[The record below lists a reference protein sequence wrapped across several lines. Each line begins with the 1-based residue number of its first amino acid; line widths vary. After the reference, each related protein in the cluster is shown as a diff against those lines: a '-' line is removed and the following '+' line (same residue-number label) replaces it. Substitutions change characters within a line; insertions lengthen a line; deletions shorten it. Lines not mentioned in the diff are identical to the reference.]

1 VLLSFGL
8 TQKPT
13 SYPYFMWLFLFCHML
28 ILGYYP
34 GFRQVGEWRTM
45 ARAMNTSLPDFDVPR
60 ERNDWSQVETS
71 VLSPVNPDL
80 DLPIFS
86 VCIVVRD
93 RPELLKK
100 AVASVLE
107 NSFRD
112 FELVII
118 DDGSAIPVT
127 EVLAPH
133 PYSADPRVRV
143 FRQAQHGISPARNH
157 ALKVAKGVFITVL
170 DSDDELASNALRL
183 LHDFLVATSSL
194 WVYADYQEMG
204 EEVCRLIRLPE
215 YRSAQSML
223 RGILTRPRL
232 PFKHSGMTIQRDLL
246 LSMGG
251 YDESLRLFEDID
263 LMLRGLRAGIHPRRL
278 AEPIVRYHWHNGN
291 ITRQRRLHG
300 ISIWFQLIDLHRPTR
315 VPGGN
320 ARMKMLRAAGE
331 LGKWLV
337 RLGG

>member
-1 VLLSFGL
+1 
-8 TQKPT
+8 
-13 SYPYFMWLFLFCHML
+13 
-28 ILGYYP
+28 
-34 GFRQVGEWRTM
+34 M
-45 ARAMNTSLPDFDVPR
+45 ARAMNTSVPDFDVPQ
-60 ERNDWSQVETS
+60 ERAAWSEVEAS
-71 VLSPVNPDL
+71 GLSLVDPDPA
-80 DLPIFS
+80 LPFFS

-93 RPELLKK
+93 RPELLQK
-100 AVASVLE
+100 AVASVLA

-112 FELVII
+112 FELVIV
-118 DDGSAIPVT
+118 DDGSTVPVT

-133 PYSADPRVRV
+133 PCSADPRVRV
-143 FRQAQHGISPARNH
+143 FRQGQQGISPARNH
-157 ALKVAKGVFITVL
+157 ALKVAKGTFITVL
-170 DSDDELASNALRL
+170 DSDDELDSNALRL
-183 LHDFLVATSSL
+183 LHDFLAATNSL
-194 WVYADYQEMG
+194 WVYADYQEMW
-204 EEVCRLIRLPE
+204 EEFSRPIRLPE

-223 RGILTRPRL
+223 RSILTRPRL

-263 LMLRGLRAGIHPRRL
+263 LMLRGLRVGIHPRRL
-278 AEPIVRYHWHNGN
+278 AEPIVRYHWHDGN

-300 ISIWFQLIDLHRPTR
+300 IGVWFQLIDLHRPTR

>member
-1 VLLSFGL
+1 
-8 TQKPT
+8 
-13 SYPYFMWLFLFCHML
+13 
-28 ILGYYP
+28 
-34 GFRQVGEWRTM
+34 M
-45 ARAMNTSLPDFDVPR
+45 ARAMNTSVPDFDVPR
-60 ERNDWSQVETS
+60 QRTDWSQVENS

-80 DLPIFS
+80 ALPFFS

-107 NSFRD
+107 NSFHD
-112 FELVII
+112 FELVIV
-118 DDGSAIPVT
+118 DDGSTIPVT
-127 EVLAPH
+127 EVLALH
-133 PYSADPRVRV
+133 PSSADPRVRV
-143 FRQAQHGISPARNH
+143 FRQDRFGISPARNH

-170 DSDDELASNALRL
+170 DSDDELAPNALRL
-183 LHDFLVATSSL
+183 LHDFLVDTSSL

-204 EEVCRLIRLPE
+204 EEISRLIRLPE

-232 PFKHSGMTIQRDLL
+232 PFKHSGMTVQRDLL

-251 YDESLRLFEDID
+251 YDENLLLFEDID
-263 LMLRGLRAGIHPRRL
+263 LMLRGLRVGIHPRRL
-278 AEPIVRYHWHNGN
+278 AEPIVRYHWHDGN

>member
-1 VLLSFGL
+1 
-8 TQKPT
+8 
-13 SYPYFMWLFLFCHML
+13 
-28 ILGYYP
+28 
-34 GFRQVGEWRTM
+34 
-45 ARAMNTSLPDFDVPR
+45 MNTPVSDFDVPR
-60 ERNDWSQVETS
+60 ERADWAHAETAA
-71 VLSPVNPDL
+71 SPLVNPDL
-80 DLPIFS
+80 VLPFFS

-112 FELVII
+112 FELVIV

-133 PYSADPRVRV
+133 PFSADPRVRV
-143 FRQAQHGISPARNH
+143 FRQGRHGISPARNH
-157 ALKVAKGVFITVL
+157 ALKMAKGAFITVL
-170 DSDDELASNALRL
+170 DSDDELDSNALRL
-183 LHDFLVATSSL
+183 LHDFLIATSSL

-204 EEVCRLIRLPE
+204 EDVCRLIRLPE
-215 YRSAQSML
+215 YRSAQRML

-232 PFKHSGMTIQRDLL
+232 PFKHSGMTIRRDLL

-278 AEPIVRYHWHNGN
+278 AEPIVRYHWHDGN

-320 ARMKMLRAAGE
+320 ARVKFLRAAGE

>member
-1 VLLSFGL
+1 
-8 TQKPT
+8 
-13 SYPYFMWLFLFCHML
+13 
-28 ILGYYP
+28 
-34 GFRQVGEWRTM
+34 
-45 ARAMNTSLPDFDVPR
+45 MNAHLALPF
-60 ERNDWSQVETS
+60 
-71 VLSPVNPDL
+71 
-80 DLPIFS
+80 FS

-100 AVASVLE
+100 AVTSVLE

-112 FELVII
+112 FELVIV

-143 FRQAQHGISPARNH
+143 FRQAQFGISPARNH
-157 ALKVAKGVFITVL
+157 ALKVANGVFITVL
-170 DSDDELASNALRL
+170 DSDDELDPDALRL

-215 YRSAQSML
+215 YRSAQRML

-278 AEPIVRYHWHNGN
+278 AEPIVRYHWHDGN